1 MGKIDIRQGDSLK
14 LLKDIAS
21 GSVDLVIA
29 DPPYN
34 LGKEYGEGKDTFT
47 HEEYI
52 QFSQQWLSECKRILK
67 NTGSLYVF
75 AGFRYISYIYELLE
89 QQYEMKFVNW
99 ICWHYTQG
107 IGKTRGF
114 SPRHD
119 DILLFAKT
127 DKYKF
132 NIDNIRVPQKYYRSA
147 NNMRGANPGDVWEI
161 SHIHYCQQ
169 NRQQHP
175 TQKPEAIVERM
186 ILASTD
192 TDNLV
197 VDPFCGSGTTARVCQ
212 QTERN
217 CIGMEINP
225 EYINMI
231 NDRLTSPFLG
241 FDSIDERMYRVP
253 NDLNDIATRR
263 QYIANHIEWFLHN
276 HPDKVQPFIN
286 EVRKKYNTPQ
296 QSSLFDN

>member
-1 MGKIDIRQGDSLK
+1 MGEINIQQGDCIK
-14 LLKDIAS
+14 LMKDIAD
-21 GSVDLVIA
+21 GTVDLVIA

-34 LGKEYGEGKDTFT
+34 LGKEYGEGRDVFT

-52 QFSQQWLSECKRILK
+52 NFSKQWLTECHRILK
-67 NTGSLYVF
+67 NTGSIYVF
-75 AGFRYISYIYELLE
+75 AGFRYISYIYEILE
-89 QQYEMKFVNW
+89 RQLGMKFVNW

-119 DILLFAKT
+119 DILFFSKT

-132 NIDNIRVPQKYYRSA
+132 NIDNVRVPQKYYRA
-147 NNMRGANPGDVWEI
+147 TNNMRGANPGDVWEI

-175 TQKPEAIVERM
+175 TQKPEAIIERM

-192 TDNLV
+192 PDDMI
-197 VDPFCGSGTTARVCQ
+197 VDPFCGSGTTPRVCQ
-212 QTERN
+212 QTKRK
-217 CIGMEINP
+217 CIGIEINT
-225 EYINMI
+225 EYINLI
-231 NDRLTSPFLG
+231 NERLSSPFLG

-263 QYIANHIEWFLHN
+263 QYIANHIEWFLGN
-276 HPDKVQPFIN
+276 HPDKIQPFMN
-286 EVRKKYNTPQ
+286 EVREKYNIPN
-296 QSSLFDN
+296 QSTLF

>member
-192 TDNLV
+192 TDDLV

-231 NDRLTSPFLG
+231 NDRLASPFLG

-276 HPDKVQPFIN
+276 PKFPC
-286 EVRKKYNTPQ
+286 TP
-296 QSSLFDN
+296 S

>member
-1 MGKIDIRQGDSLK
+1 MGEINIQQGDCIK
-14 LLKDIAS
+14 LMKDIAD
-21 GSVDLVIA
+21 GTVDLVIA

-34 LGKEYGEGKDTFT
+34 LGKEYGEGRDVFT

-52 QFSQQWLSECKRILK
+52 NFSKQWLTECHRILK
-67 NTGSLYVF
+67 NTGSIYVF
-75 AGFRYISYIYELLE
+75 AGFRYISYIYEILE
-89 QQYEMKFVNW
+89 RQLGMKFVNW

-119 DILLFAKT
+119 DILLFSKT

-132 NIDNIRVPQKYYRSA
+132 NIDNVRVPQKYYRA
-147 NNMRGANPGDVWEI
+147 TNNMRGANPGDVWEI

-175 TQKPEAIVERM
+175 TQKPEAIIERM

-192 TDNLV
+192 PDDMI
-197 VDPFCGSGTTARVCQ
+197 VDPFCGSGTTPRVCQ
-212 QTERN
+212 QTKRK
-217 CIGMEINP
+217 CIGIEINT
-225 EYINMI
+225 EYINLI
-231 NDRLTSPFLG
+231 NERLSSPFLG

-263 QYIANHIEWFLHN
+263 QYIANHIEWFLGN
-276 HPDKVQPFIN
+276 HPDKIQPFMN
-286 EVRKKYNTPQ
+286 EVREKYNIPN
-296 QSSLFDN
+296 QSTLF

>member
-1 MGKIDIRQGDSLK
+1 MGEINIQQGDCLK
-14 LLKDIAS
+14 LLKDIAT
-21 GSVDLVIA
+21 GTVDLVIA

-34 LGKEYGEGKDTFT
+34 LGKEYGEGKDSFS
-47 HEEYI
+47 HEEYL
-52 QFSQQWLSECKRILK
+52 QFSEQWLTECHRVLK
-67 NTGSLYVF
+67 DSGSIYVF
-75 AGFRYISYIYELLE
+75 AGFRYISYIYEILE
-89 QQYEMKFVNW
+89 QQLGMKFVNW

-132 NIDNIRVPQKYYRSA
+132 NIDNVRVPQKYYRSA

-175 TQKPEAIVERM
+175 TQKPEAIIERM
-186 ILASTD
+186 ILASSD
-192 TDNLV
+192 PNDLV

-212 QTERN
+212 QTDRN
-217 CIGMEINP
+217 CIGIEINT
-225 EYINMI
+225 EYINLI
-231 NDRLTSPFLG
+231 KERLSSPFAG

-263 QYIANHIEWFLHN
+263 QYIANHIQWFLGN
-276 HPDKVQPFIN
+276 HPDKIQPFMN
-286 EVRKKYNTPQ
+286 DVREKYSTSTQ
-296 QSSLFDN
+296 GSLFDK